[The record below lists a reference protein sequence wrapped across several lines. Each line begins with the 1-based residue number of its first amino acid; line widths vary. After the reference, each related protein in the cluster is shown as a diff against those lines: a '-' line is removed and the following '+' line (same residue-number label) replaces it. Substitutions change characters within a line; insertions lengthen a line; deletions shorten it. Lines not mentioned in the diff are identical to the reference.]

1 MAIRGKRDSAPIW
14 PIADVGRPTIIT
26 PRLIDFAPTLPA
38 VSGTPIS
45 LLAGA
50 SGLVQT
56 GDMSYYSPEIAI
68 LVIGLLLAA
77 TVLAGTLSSRF
88 GLPALIG
95 FLGLG
100 MIAGSD
106 GIGIAFDN
114 YELAQAIG
122 VLCLIFILFS
132 GGLDTD
138 LQAARRVAAPA
149 IVLAT
154 FGVFISAAGSR
165 SRPICCSISRL
176 YRAFCL
182 GP

>member
-1 MAIRGKRDSAPIW
+1 
-14 PIADVGRPTIIT
+14 
-26 PRLIDFAPTLPA
+26 
-38 VSGTPIS
+38 
-45 LLAGA
+45 
-50 SGLVQT
+50 
-56 GDMSYYSPEIAI
+56 MSYYAPEIAI

-132 GGLDTD
+132 GGLED
-138 LQAARRVAAPA
+138 RKSV
-149 IVLAT
+149 V
-154 FGVFISAAGSR
+154 
-165 SRPICCSISRL
+165 
-176 YRAFCL
+176 
-182 GP
+182 